1 MYNACGATQEW
12 LSNSDPRIQR
22 ISQDICDAQC
32 VCLFRDSAQLMGQ
45 LPHSG
50 IGGLLAKSTPF
61 DLNSFA
67 QENLSENR
75 KLISTLAEDEH
86 SDTLFKQAMT
96 MHRAVAWNILY
107 SSMTTTLFLPV

>member
-1 MYNACGATQEW
+1 
-12 LSNSDPRIQR
+12 
-22 ISQDICDAQC
+22 
-32 VCLFRDSAQLMGQ
+32 MGQ

-61 DLNSFA
+61 DFNSFA

-86 SDTLFKQAMT
+86 SDKLFKQAIDDAECGRME
-96 MHRAVAWNILY
+96 HPVQLHEDGIL
-107 SSMTTTLFLPV
+107 

>member
-1 MYNACGATQEW
+1 MSKTELAACVSKTATEDPSALMAMREFRIQQIEAKAAMYNACGATQEW

-67 QENLSENR
+67 QENLST
-75 KLISTLAEDEH
+75 SH
-86 SDTLFKQAMT
+86 
-96 MHRAVAWNILY
+96 
-107 SSMTTTLFLPV
+107 